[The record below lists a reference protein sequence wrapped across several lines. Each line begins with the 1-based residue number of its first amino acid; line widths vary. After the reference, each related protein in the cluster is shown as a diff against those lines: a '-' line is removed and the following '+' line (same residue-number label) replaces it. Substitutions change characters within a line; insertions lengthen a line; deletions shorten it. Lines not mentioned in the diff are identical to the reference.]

1 VDPVLAT
8 VAPDD
13 APGGVTGAVSTFAGF
28 VATCEPGLRRALV
41 AAFGPEI
48 GRDAAAEALAWAWQH
63 WDDVRGMANPGGYLF
78 RMGRNAARRRLR
90 REARGRE
97 LEAAQ
102 GGSGGATEPAG
113 EPGLTAALAA
123 LSERQRTAVLL
134 VHGDGYTLVA
144 AATVMG
150 CSPSTVRNHLSRGLS
165 RLRAALGVVT
175 DG

>member
-8 VAPDD
+8 LAPDD
-13 APGGVTGAVSTFAGF
+13 GPGAASGAASTFAGF
-28 VATCEPGLRRALV
+28 VSACEPGLRRALV
-41 AAFGPEI
+41 AAFGPEA
-48 GRDAAAEALAWAWQH
+48 GRDAAADALAWAWQH

-97 LEAAQ
+97 LEAAR
-102 GGSGGATEPAG
+102 GGAGGAAEPAG

-134 VHGDGYTLVA
+134 VHGYGYTLVA
-144 AATVMG
+144 AATAMG
-150 CSPSTVRNHLSRGLS
+150 CSPSTVRNHLARALS
-165 RLRAALGVVT
+165 RLRDALGVVT